1 MKKIYGL
8 AALMLC
14 ILIVLSGCGKSEKK
28 TDESKNKSITTSESY
43 IDKLKIDKKNLTYT
57 KVIPE
62 YTFDVSN
69 VTELSKHA
77 THVFIGRVDSIDG
90 CSTTVGS
97 GEFSPVPEEY
107 GKISVIK
114 SIKGEIKNESI
125 KYARPGGVISVAEY
139 EKYAPEEAVKEEAV
153 KNEEENRKASGKEN
167 FDKNRSFYE
176 MRHDGDIKIEIGKI
190 YLFFAMYNKETGYYF
205 IFGDQYGSRKISG
218 MSGDDKKAFIKYL
231 DKDELKLRDNDTGKN
246 ESLKNFIEKYF
257 S

>member
-8 AALMLC
+8 AVLMLC
-14 ILIVLSGCGKSEKK
+14 ILIVLSGCGKSEKNTEK
-28 TDESKNKSITTSESY
+28 SKNKSITASESY
-43 IDKLKIDKKNLTYT
+43 IDKLKIDKKNLTHT

-69 VTELSKHA
+69 VTELSEHA

-114 SIKGEIKNESI
+114 SIKGEIKTKSI

-139 EKYAPEEAVKEEAV
+139 EKYAPEETV

-167 FDKNRSFYE
+167 LDKNISFYE
-176 MRHDGDIKIEIGKI
+176 MRHDGDIKIEIGKT

-205 IFGDQYGSRKISG
+205 IFGDQYGSREISG
-218 MSGDDKKAFIKYL
+218 MSGDDKKAFIKSL
-231 DKDELKLRDNDTGKN
+231 DKDELKLKDNDTGKH

>member
-1 MKKIYGL
+1 M
-8 AALMLC
+8 
-14 ILIVLSGCGKSEKK
+14 
-28 TDESKNKSITTSESY
+28 
-43 IDKLKIDKKNLTYT
+43 
-57 KVIPE
+57 
-62 YTFDVSN
+62 
-69 VTELSKHA
+69 
-77 THVFIGRVDSIDG
+77 DSIDG

-114 SIKGEIKNESI
+114 SIKGEIKNKSI

-139 EKYAPEEAVKEEAV
+139 EKYAPEEAA

-190 YLFFAMYNKETGYYF
+190 YLFFAMFNRETGYYF

-218 MSGDDKKAFIKYL
+218 MSGDDKKAFIKSL